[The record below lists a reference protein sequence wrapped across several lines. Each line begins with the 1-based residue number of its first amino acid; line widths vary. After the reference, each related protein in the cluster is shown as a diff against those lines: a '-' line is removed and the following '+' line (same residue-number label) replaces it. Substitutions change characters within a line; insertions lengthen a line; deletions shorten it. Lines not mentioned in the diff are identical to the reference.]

1 MLVKVTVPLVHPVA
15 VGAKVTVTPI
25 LSPGATATGRFTP
38 DTLKSEPLALI
49 AEIVA
54 LVCPVLVKTTSC
66 ACDVPTVIPPNPRLE
81 GEQTNCC
88 AAA

>member
-1 MLVKVTVPLVHPVA
+1 MVSLLHPVA
-15 VGAKVTVTPI
+15 VGAKVTVRAI
-25 LSPGATATGRFTP
+25 LSPAARDTGRFMP
-38 DTLKSEPLALI
+38 DTLKSEPLVLI